1 MKLYFLIILSLLTL
15 TACAPQSDVEEAKR
29 EIGRLKAENAQL
41 KAQLAKKPT
50 LPVHMA
56 LREAM
61 MGPGYV
67 AMFNTT
73 VKSSIPVLVTVKSA
87 ALGTV
92 KKFELH
98 LNPNTTT
105 ELGHAEG
112 AAIEDGDTIIIE
124 NNNYSAATLT
134 ANVK

>member
-1 MKLYFLIILSLLTL
+1 MKFYALLILSLLTL
-15 TACAPQSDVEEAKR
+15 VACSPKSDVDEAKR
-29 EIGRLKAENAQL
+29 EAERLKAENAEL
-41 KAQLAKKPT
+41 KAQLAKKPAI
-50 LPVHMA
+50 PVSMS
-56 LREAM
+56 LRKAM

-73 VKSSIPVLVTVKSA
+73 VKSSVSVLVTVKSA

-98 LNPNTTT
+98 LNPNVTT

-112 AAIEDGDTIIIE
+112 AVIENGDTITVE
-124 NNNYSAATLT
+124 NNNYSSVTFT
-134 ANVK
+134 VNVN